1 MPNGPC
7 GGASARTC
15 ENWQLRL
22 CLRRAGVDLA
32 PPGVWRG
39 FIEVPDPS
47 PAACPPKGS
56 LNFYRI
62 KAEDGN
68 RLAIA
73 KMQKSN
79 TATKRRA
86 RRIPHRLGD
95 GRGCGWAWRMG
106 LGFRFSGSSGTCTV

>member
-62 KAEDGN
+62 KAENGN

-73 KMQKSN
+73 KKVTQPQNDARAAYRIGS
-79 TATKRRA
+79 ATVGVG
-86 RRIPHRLGD
+86 HG
-95 GRGCGWAWRMG
+95 G